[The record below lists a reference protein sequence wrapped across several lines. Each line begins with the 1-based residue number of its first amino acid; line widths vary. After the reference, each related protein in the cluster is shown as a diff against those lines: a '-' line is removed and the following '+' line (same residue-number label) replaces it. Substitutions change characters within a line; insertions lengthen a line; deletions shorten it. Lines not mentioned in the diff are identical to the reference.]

1 MDVRGTAMTDV
12 TAHAR
17 SVFSPGRPTSSSH
30 FFLCQIHT
38 RNAILIGDRGS
49 NKPPRVFFLR
59 NSIAPHFARLIYVD
73 MFALPQTKVAGRIVV
88 NHSLSDRDTV
98 ID

>member
-30 FFLCQIHT
+30 FFICQIHT
-38 RNAILIGDRGS
+38 RNAILTGDRGS
-49 NKPPRVFFLR
+49 NKQPRVFFLAEL
-59 NSIAPHFARLIYVD
+59 NCSFCTVD
-73 MFALPQTKVAGRIVV
+73 LCDTFALPQTKVAGRIVV

>member
-30 FFLCQIHT
+30 FFFFFCQIHT
-38 RNAILIGDRGS
+38 RNAILIGES
-49 NKPPRVFFLR
+49 VFWR
-59 NSIAPHFARLIYVD
+59 NSIAHFARLIYVD